1 MYCIECGTKLIDR
14 FLEHE
19 GIVPYCE
26 SCGEY
31 RFPPFSTACSMIV
44 LDPSREKILLI
55 KQYGRD
61 RNILV
66 AGYISKGENA
76 EHTVRREVAEEIGIE
91 LSELHYNKSGYFGRS
106 NTLMLNF
113 WCVAQSDDL
122 KKTNYEVDHAEWYT
136 FDEARRLVTH
146 GSLAEEFLLHFLE
159 NYRPPEGF

>member
-19 GIVPYCE
+19 GMIPYCE
-26 SCGEY
+26 TCGEY

-44 LDPSREKILLI
+44 LNPERDKILLI

-66 AGYISKGENA
+66 AGYITKCENA
-76 EHTVRREVAEEIGIE
+76 EEAAAREVKEEIGLT
-91 LSELHYNKSGYFGRS
+91 LSELHYNKSGYFERS

-113 WCVAQSDDL
+113 WCVAESSDL
-122 KKTNYEVDHAEWYT
+122 SAINYEVDSAAWYS
-136 FDEARRLVTH
+136 FEEAKKSVTH
-146 GSLAEEFLLHFLE
+146 GSLAEKFLLHFLNTSNIE
-159 NYRPPEGF
+159 

>member
-1 MYCIECGTKLIDR
+1 MYCIECGTKLTDK

-26 SCGEY
+26 KCGEF

-44 LDPSREKILLI
+44 LDPSRERILLI

-66 AGYISKGENA
+66 AGYISKGEDA
-76 EHTVRREVAEEIGIE
+76 EHAARREVKEETGIDIT
-91 LSELHYNKSGYFGRS
+91 ELHYNKSGYFERS

-113 WCVAQSDDL
+113 WCVAASDDL
-122 KKTNYEVDHAEWYT
+122 SHTNYEIDSAAWYT
-136 FDEARRLVTH
+136 FEQAKEKIVH
-146 GSLAEEFLLHFLE
+146 GSLAEKFLLYFLE
-159 NYRPPEGF
+159 HQAASSC